1 MKDLLSEEALAE
13 DLALNGNNFAAALAT
28 DGTLYIADK
37 DGIYRYEEGLQLLY
51 PLGDDYP
58 FYKIYGMEISDAGD
72 IRMLVEMDNSTVLL
86 VFEKQDSPVDR
97 EKEEIT
103 IAFLLRQRALEK
115 ASHDLTDKA
124 ANII

>member
-1 MKDLLSEEALAE
+1 MKDLLSGEALAE
-13 DLALNGNNFAAALAT
+13 DLALNGNSFAAALAT

-58 FYKIYGMEISDAGD
+58 FIKYTEWRYPMPVIFVCWWKWT
-72 IRMLVEMDNSTVLL
+72 TVRYCLSL
-86 VFEKQDSPVDR
+86 KTGQSRRPG
-97 EKEEIT
+97 KEEIT

>member
-1 MKDLLSEEALAE
+1 MKDLLSGEALAE

-97 EKEEIT
+97 EKKR
-103 IAFLLRQRALEK
+103 LR
-115 ASHDLTDKA
+115 
-124 ANII
+124 